1 MPSAALKCHVPRPPS
16 PTKPSLTVDC
26 CLLSFAFASRAEPMV
41 ERTAP
46 PIAAVESFR
55 KSFRSNV
62 LFMLL
67 SSGLT
72 RGSSTLELGKNLQ
85 SVLVVDLLQYFVRQI
100 DVVDSPSPLPVV
112 ARRSEE
118 HTSELQS
125 RGHLVCRLLLEKK
138 KNISYN

>member
-1 MPSAALKCHVPRPPS
+1 
-16 PTKPSLTVDC
+16 
-26 CLLSFAFASRAEPMV
+26 MV

-72 RGSSTLELGKNLQ
+72 RGSSTLDLGKNLQ
-85 SVLVVDLLQYFVRQI
+85 SVLVVDLLQHFVRQI
-100 DVVDSPSPLPVV
+100 DAVDSPAPLPVV
-112 ARRSEE
+112 ARISVDILVIRLQEPVVDLVGIDIGSRSEE
-118 HTSELQS
+118 RRVGKEC
-125 RGHLVCRLLLEKK
+125 RGRGGWHAMW
-138 KNISYN
+138 